1 MKTFSLSL
9 IIVVFALAQAF
20 VPRAAVAAEGGDAG
34 LTVIVMDPLALPL
47 SCPCVKGYAQRDY
60 DQLGKFLEGRLHQ
73 PVRVVFSESV
83 RKALDKKT
91 EGKADLI
98 IGKDSVV
105 RRQTKRAGIGV
116 VHVAALTG
124 LDGKTVQTGLW
135 VVPAKDPAL
144 SISDLKGYRIILG
157 PEDCDEKHLAA
168 ENLMVEM
175 GLPKIKK
182 PETCSACSDGATPY
196 HCPLQRGDEIGHR
209 HLELRQAFARGMRH
223 DQEGRFRR
231 DRRDGTGSLRRRV
244 RQ

>member
-9 IIVVFALAQAF
+9 MAVVFALAQAF
-20 VPRAAVAAEGGDAG
+20 LPGISVAAEGGDAG

-83 RKALDKKT
+83 REALDKKT

-144 SISDLKGYRIILG
+144 SISDIKGYRIILG
-157 PEDCDEKHLAA
+157 AEDCDEKHLAA
-168 ENLMVEM
+168 QNLMVDM
-175 GLPKIKK
+175 GLP
-182 PETCSACSDGATPY
+182 
-196 HCPLQRGDEIGHR
+196 
-209 HLELRQAFARGMRH
+209 
-223 DQEGRFRR
+223 
-231 DRRDGTGSLRRRV
+231 
-244 RQ
+244 